1 MTRQADASEAGVDPQ
16 GDGREDD
23 GAGELADLF
32 IRTARRLRHEASLSL
47 APSGLTPAQARAL
60 KAIAHAPG
68 DLKVV
73 ELAEALGVVPRS
85 ATAVVDALEDRGL
98 ISRQPDPDDRRAVR
112 IRLTDTGRA
121 RVAEVRRRRREAAA
135 DLLRRLDGDE
145 RARLH
150 ALLARLQD

>member
-1 MTRQADASEAGVDPQ
+1 MDTRD
-16 GDGREDD
+16 DD

-32 IRTARRLRHEASLSL
+32 IRTARRLRHEASQNL
-47 APSGLTPAQARAL
+47 APSGVTPAQARAL
-60 KAIAHAPG
+60 KVIAHAPG

-98 ISRQPDPDDRRAVR
+98 IDRLADPDDRRAVR
-112 IRLTDTGRA
+112 IRLTEAGHA

-135 DLLRRLDGDE
+135 DLLRRLDAGD
-145 RARLH
+145 RAALRRL
-150 ALLARLQD
+150 LSRLQD